1 MATTNPVM
9 RAWFRTRERGP
20 GAPMQTMK
28 IPNWIVRPS
37 TSIRLFQRIISGRKF
52 TASHV
57 WRGHSCPQAAKL
69 VPDTRKPELSSQ
81 LHATQY
87 PLLAK
92 SWKPEARSYEVYN
105 SISND

>member
-1 MATTNPVM
+1 
-9 RAWFRTRERGP
+9 
-20 GAPMQTMK
+20 MQTMK

-52 TASHV
+52 TASPCGADTLV
-57 WRGHSCPQAAKL
+57 RKL
-69 VPDTRKPELSSQ
+69 RNLSPTPANQNLVVSYTQ
-81 LHATQY
+81 LST